1 MPVLDLRLCQLILT
15 IKYCLMTTQNHR
27 LPGFFSI
34 LRKSLVV
41 ALVFVLNS
49 CTAQRLATR
58 TLDVKELDNINHR
71 ITPEQAKALTG
82 KYGTGRGSWSKRT
95 MPLSEAFN
103 KRSLDS
109 LLNQPNC
116 VGMRI
121 CFGMDEKGQIR
132 LILYGINDQGKDI
145 GSITSQ
151 APGKDFAK
159 NSKQKGSDDQNF
171 TGEVILESGQRCPDI
186 CPN

>member
-15 IKYCLMTTQNHR
+15 IKYCLMTTQNPR
-27 LPGFFSI
+27 FSFHFSA
-34 LRKSLVV
+34 LRNSLWL
-41 ALVFVLNS
+41 ALMFIGSS
-49 CTAQRLATR
+49 CAAQKLATR
-58 TLDVKELDNINHR
+58 TFSVRELDNINHR
-71 ITPEQAKALTG
+71 ITAEEAKALTG
-82 KYGTGRGSWSKRT
+82 RYGTGRNSWSKRT

-103 KRSLDS
+103 KRSVDS

-121 CFGMDEKGQIR
+121 CFGMDGKGQVR

-145 GSITSQ
+145 GSITS
-151 APGKDFAK
+151 ALPGKDIAK
-159 NSKQKGSDDQNF
+159 NSKQKGSDEQNY
-171 TGEVILESGQRCPDI
+171 TGEVILESGQRCPDT